1 MQVEDETAKSKPL
14 SYLHPKNGLIEQE
27 LAKDSHKSVV
37 LGERGG
43 GGGRGGEP
51 PRPSIQRISFKDFIV
66 FGRA

>member
-37 LGERGG
+37 LGSGAGVGG
-43 GGGRGGEP
+43 AEGS
-51 PRPSIQRISFKDFIV
+51 RPAPVYNASVLRIL
-66 FGRA
+66 